1 MGIQASTQKLT
12 QVTRV
17 LEVAAKKLRTALLV
31 MIVWMASV
39 LLHKTK
45 AYRVTT
51 KVIATYMAVFVSRAN
66 VSLVAQV
73 LPAQMRLSAVLEFVS
88 IQMKHLKAVAAAVL
102 TDSMDWAAS
111 VIFAQVIQT
120 ALVIR
125 HVMR

>member
-1 MGIQASTQKLT
+1 LIQAI
-12 QVTRV
+12 RV

-31 MIVWMASV
+31 MIVWMVSV

-45 AYRVTT
+45 AYLVTT
-51 KVIATYMAVFVSRAN
+51 RVIATYMAVFVSRAN

-73 LPAQMRLSAVLEFVS
+73 LPAQMLLNAVLEFVS
-88 IQMKHLKAVAAAVL
+88 TQVKHLKAVAAVAL
-102 TDSMDWAAS
+102 TVSMDWAAS

-120 ALVIR
+120 VLVIR

>member
-1 MGIQASTQKLT
+1 M
-12 QVTRV
+12 

-39 LLHKTK
+39 LLHKTR
-45 AYRVTT
+45 AYLVTS
-51 KVIATYMAVFVSRAN
+51 KVIAMYMAVFVSRAS
-66 VSLVAQV
+66 VSLVVQA
-73 LPAQMRLSAVLEFVS
+73 LPAQMRLSAVPGFVS
-88 IQMKHLKAVAAAVL
+88 TQVKLLKAVAAAVL
-102 TDSMDWAAS
+102 TDLMGWAAS